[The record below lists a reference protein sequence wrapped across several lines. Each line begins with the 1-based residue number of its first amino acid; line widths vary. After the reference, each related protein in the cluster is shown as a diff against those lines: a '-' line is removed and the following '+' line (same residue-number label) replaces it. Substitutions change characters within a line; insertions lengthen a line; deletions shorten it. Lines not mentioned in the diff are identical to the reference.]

1 MKKATLEA
9 VIEKYWKAQI
19 AGDMSVG
26 CPEFEKTENAKVN
39 QAGKNFI
46 MQLFKD
52 LDMNTLWKIAPE
64 ATAYAILGNGIDLGY
79 LLAKMEEEERAKAA
93 IN

>member
-9 VIEKYWKAQI
+9 VVEAYWKAQI
-19 AGDMSVG
+19 AGDMTVG
-26 CPEFEKTENAKVN
+26 CPAMDKTETAKIN
-39 QAGKNFI
+39 HAGKNFV
-46 MQLFKD
+46 MQMFKD
-52 LDMNTLWKIAPE
+52 LDMQTLWKIAPE

-79 LLAKMEEEERAKAA
+79 MLAKAEEEERAKAA